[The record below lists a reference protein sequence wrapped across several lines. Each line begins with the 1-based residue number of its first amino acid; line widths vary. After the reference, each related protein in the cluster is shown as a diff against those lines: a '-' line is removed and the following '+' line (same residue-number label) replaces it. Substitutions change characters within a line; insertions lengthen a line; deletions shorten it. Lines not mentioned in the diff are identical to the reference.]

1 MKPMKPRFLQF
12 CRFFSK
18 TQKFPVS
25 SPLRP
30 PPRYV
35 FTGSHFFRFHWFQ
48 RFHYPS
54 SPRHYWTHIATFV
67 KTRKVSKVSFHQT
80 LRTNT
85 FQLLG

>member
-12 CRFFSK
+12 CRFFPK

-35 FTGSHFFRFHWFQ
+35 YTESHFCRFHWFQ

-54 SPRHYWTHIATFV
+54 SPRRHWTRIATFV
-67 KTRKVSKVSFHQT
+67 ETRKVSKVSFPQT
-80 LRTNT
+80 LRRNK